1 MLNPNDIVYQARDK
15 NNENLQWIQRE
26 TELRLA
32 LGTGEPRSKRPRE
45 LTLGRV
51 IEIAKS
57 IALLLGPGT
66 SQKANR

>member
-1 MLNPNDIVYQARDK
+1 MFNPKDIDYQTRDK
-15 NNENLQWIQRE
+15 KNENLQWIERE

-32 LGTGEPRSKRPRE
+32 LGTGEPRSKKPRE
-45 LTLGRV
+45 RKLGRV

-57 IALLLGPGT
+57 IALLLKPGT